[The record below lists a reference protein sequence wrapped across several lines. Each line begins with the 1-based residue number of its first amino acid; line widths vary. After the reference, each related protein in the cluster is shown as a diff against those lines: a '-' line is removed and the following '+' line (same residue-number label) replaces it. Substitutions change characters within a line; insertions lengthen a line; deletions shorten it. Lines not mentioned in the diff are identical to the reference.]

1 MQKVASS
8 FRDRSGYV
16 VEHEHQFYRTVHAS
30 YQSHYD
36 HLMSS
41 GLYQELVTKHDL
53 IAHEEVPEL
62 ATSWQT
68 YKVLKPEQLH
78 FISYAAE
85 WSFTM
90 LQEAALCT
98 LRIALA
104 ALKKKMML
112 KDANTYNIQFVNGK
126 PLLIDTLSFEIYQEG
141 KPWIAYRQFCECF
154 LAPLVLMAKSHTA
167 LHTLFNSFP
176 NGIPLDICK
185 ALLPFSTRFN
195 VHIYLHIWLQ
205 ANYQQQAGSKQ
216 TKTSSFSQQKLTT
229 LLQGLHDFI
238 KGLQPHTQK
247 TVWDNYYAE
256 TILGDGYLH
265 EKKQAVQS
273 LVADVPF
280 KYVIDLGANEG
291 EFSML
296 VNDNAQQVIS
306 IDIDQNC
313 IDRLY
318 KKCKQDSVGNI
329 HPLVINLTTP
339 TPATGWQHTER
350 PALLTRLKADLTLSL
365 ALIHH
370 LAIANNIPLEKFLDM
385 LAGIGPYH
393 VVEFV
398 AKEDPKVQELL
409 AHREDIFDD
418 YTLHDFR
425 NYASTQF
432 DILREIPL
440 QSTPRTLFLLKR
452 K

>member
-30 YQSHYD
+30 YQAHYEQ
-36 HLMSS
+36 LMSS
-41 GLYQELVTKHDL
+41 GLYQELVTKHEL
-53 IAHEEVPEL
+53 IAHQEDPEL

-68 YKVLKPEQLH
+68 YKVLKPQQLT

-90 LQEAALCT
+90 LQDAALCT
-98 LRIALA
+98 LRIALT
-104 ALKKKMML
+104 ALEKNMVL

-126 PLLIDTLSFEIYQEG
+126 PLLIDTLSFEIYQDG

-154 LAPLVLMAKSHTA
+154 LAPLVLMAKTHTA
-167 LHTLFNSFP
+167 LHTLFNSYP

-185 ALLPFSTRFN
+185 AMLPYSTRFN
-195 VHIYLHIWLQ
+195 LHIYLHIWLQ
-205 ANYQQQAGSKQ
+205 ANYQQQTGN
-216 TKTSSFSQQKLTT
+216 KTSKNISFSRQKFTT

-238 KGLQPHTQK
+238 KGLKPKTQK
-247 TVWDNYYAE
+247 TVWDNYYTE
-256 TILGDGYLH
+256 TILGDGYLQ
-265 EKKQAVQS
+265 EKKKVVQS
-273 LVADVPF
+273 WLNELT
-280 KYVIDLGANEG
+280 YTSVIDLGANEG
-291 EFSML
+291 EFSL
-296 VNDNAQQVIS
+296 LANQKAQQVVA

-313 IDRLY
+313 IDTLY
-318 KKCKQDSVGNI
+318 KKCKKESVANI

-339 TPATGWQHTER
+339 TPPSGWKHIER
-350 PALLTRLKADLTLSL
+350 PSLLARLKADLTLSL

-370 LAIANNIPLEKFLDM
+370 LAIANNIPLSNFFDM

-393 VVEFV
+393 IVEFV
-398 AKEDPKVQELL
+398 AKTDPKVQELL

-418 YTLHDFR
+418 YTLDNVR
-425 NYASTQF
+425 NYALEQF
-432 DILREIPL
+432 NILGEISL